1 MLFCKLSSTNRQQN
15 DTGNNRQDC
24 RRKVP
29 ITIGTWNVRS
39 LSQTGKLDNVLL
51 EMNRLNV
58 DIMGIAETFYD
69 GVNEFEASLIT
80 TNDKFRII
88 YSGSEKNEEALHL

>member
-1 MLFCKLSSTNRQQN
+1 MLTK
-15 DTGNNRQDC
+15 DI
-24 RRKVP
+24 P
-29 ITIGTWNVRS
+29 ICATILVHLLWNKCLRPHPS
-39 LSQTGKLDNVLL
+39 NHASQEDNVLL